1 MGGLVVSES
10 ELPAR
15 SYSLSRRR
23 EDFSGHLSA
32 PGPICLPVAY
42 LQEAACHIPS
52 HPPTRQVSTALPTP
66 SPAHASALSPP
77 VPGMV
82 CTLRF
87 LLFGM
92 VLVTMVVV
100 ICVIVLNIHF
110 RTPST
115 HVLSEGVKKVRVC
128 LKLEAKAWPGGAV
141 RMMGIRRC
149 MSHRSPGPVV

>member
-1 MGGLVVSES
+1 
-10 ELPAR
+10 
-15 SYSLSRRR
+15 
-23 EDFSGHLSA
+23 
-32 PGPICLPVAY
+32 
-42 LQEAACHIPS
+42 
-52 HPPTRQVSTALPTP
+52 
-66 SPAHASALSPP
+66 
-77 VPGMV
+77 MV

-141 RMMGIRRC
+141 RMTGIRKC
-149 MSHRSPGPVV
+149 TSHRSPGPGAE